1 MFLRRLV
8 ELGGTGLIATHDI
21 SLGDM
26 EDEFPENVENKCFE
40 IDIEGEDIKFDYK
53 IRDGITRKMNA
64 TLLMKQMGIG

>member
-1 MFLRRLV
+1 
-8 ELGGTGLIATHDI
+8 GLIATHDI

-26 EDEFPENVENKCFE
+26 EDEFPENIENKCFE
-40 IDIEGEDIKFDYK
+40 IDIEGENINFDYK